1 MVIDT
6 KNMNLKNKFTR
17 ATVLLLLIFSIAAGS
32 INAQSVK
39 RQVISS
45 YGSSSVTEKISVS
58 QTAGQSY
65 NTTSSSENKTAVL
78 QGFQQPNKFIIE
90 PIENA
95 DEFELEL
102 GIFPNPAEYSFTIN
116 SNTEIETAKLKVF
129 DANGRLISG
138 IEINNFSSHEM
149 ICSDWAPGVYLISVA
164 DQNNNSKTLRLI
176 ISK

>member
-1 MVIDT
+1 
-6 KNMNLKNKFTR
+6 MNLKINFTR
-17 ATVLLLLIFSIAAGS
+17 AIFLFLLVFSVSAS
-32 INAQSVK
+32 SLSAQSVK

-45 YGSSSVTEKISVS
+45 YGSSSVTEKTSVS

-65 NTTSSSENKTAVL
+65 NTTASSENETAVL

-95 DEFELEL
+95 EEIELEL

-116 SNTEIETAKLKVF
+116 SDTEIETAYLNIF
-129 DANGRLISG
+129 DANGRLVSG
-138 IEINNFSSHEM
+138 TEIKNFVSYEM
-149 ICSDWAPGVYLISVA
+149 QCSDWAPGVYLISVA
-164 DQNNNSKTLRLI
+164 DQNKNSKTLRLI

>member
-1 MVIDT
+1 M
-6 KNMNLKNKFTR
+6 
-17 ATVLLLLIFSIAAGS
+17 FSVAAS
-32 INAQSVK
+32 SLNAQSVK

-45 YGSSSVTEKISVS
+45 YGSSSVTEKTSIS

-65 NTTSSSENKTAVL
+65 NTTASSENKTAVL

-116 SNTEIETAKLKVF
+116 SDTEIETAKLNVF

-138 IEINNFSSHEM
+138 KEIKNFSSYEM
-149 ICSDWAPGVYLISVA
+149 QCSDWAPGVYLISVS

>member
-1 MVIDT
+1 
-6 KNMNLKNKFTR
+6 MNLKTKLFL
-17 ATVLLLLIFSIAAGS
+17 VSLLSLLIFSVAAS
-32 INAQSVK
+32 SLSAQSVK

-45 YGSSSVTEKISVS
+45 YGSSSVTENTSVS

-65 NTTSSSENKTAVL
+65 NTTASSENKTAVL

-116 SNTEIETAKLKVF
+116 SDTEIETAKLNVF
-129 DANGRLISG
+129 DANGRIISG
-138 IEINNFSSHEM
+138 MEINNFISYEM
-149 ICSDWAPGVYLISVA
+149 QCSDWAPGVYLISIA

>member
-1 MVIDT
+1 
-6 KNMNLKNKFTR
+6 MNLKINFTR
-17 ATVLLLLIFSIAAGS
+17 ALFIFLLMFSVAAS
-32 INAQSVK
+32 SLSAQSVK

-45 YGSSSVTEKISVS
+45 YGSSTVTEKTSVS

-65 NTTSSSENKTAVL
+65 NTTASSENKTAVL

-95 DEFELEL
+95 DEFELQLE
-102 GIFPNPAEYSFTIN
+102 IFPNPAEYSFTIN
-116 SNTEIETAKLKVF
+116 SDTEIETAKLSVF

-138 IEINNFSSHEM
+138 KEINKFSSYEM
-149 ICSDWAPGVYLISVA
+149 QCSDWAPGVYLISIA
-164 DQNNNSKTLRLI
+164 DQNNNSKTVRLI